1 MKEKDN
7 ENTVGYR
14 QHAFSRE
21 DAADIENGRDEL
33 AVRIILRV
41 FKINNNI
48 KELKIGDAND
58 A

>member
-7 ENTVGYR
+7 ENTVGYK

-33 AVRIILRV
+33 AVKIILRV

-48 KELKIGDAND
+48 EELKNGGAHDA
-58 A
+58 